1 LQRFSH
7 AIIER
12 MTLPAYPAARFVAPK
27 VHDYFTRQHADAQT
41 AEMATLPRGVPPDSL
56 TIEAMINAAFW
67 ASLRREEGYVPKISL
82 AYVSPDDAG
91 QPLIFARPLSLDPA
105 PLTRVAPAVERAGI
119 HLGVWPSDPAAGGGG
134 GELKVWGTTQRIPSL
149 CFVLEVAAPGLLVI
163 KHHRGDE
170 SGKYVNV
177 AVLEGDQVKLVDE
190 RASIQPDCP
199 ALLTSLL
206 GFDGPTSEVDSANVL
221 VELAV
226 SMRAHG
232 RGGSLLVVPSAHE
245 AWRESIVNPI
255 PYAVVPAY
263 DELAHVARRRADDRH
278 ETDRHEADRHE
289 AGEHGGPD
297 AFDEVV
303 SAIAGL
309 TAVDGATVLTTRLEL
324 VGFGAT
330 IVRRK
335 GWAQVEQVLITEPI
349 EGGAAALVHP
359 EQIGG
364 TRHRS
369 AAQFAHD
376 QRDAM
381 ALVASHDGNFTVFA
395 WSPHESLV
403 RAHRIETLLL

>member
-1 LQRFSH
+1 
-7 AIIER
+7 
-12 MTLPAYPAARFVAPK
+12 MTLPPYPAARHVAPK
-27 VHDYFTRQHADAQT
+27 VHDYFVRQHT
-41 AEMATLPRGVPPDSL
+41 ASLRREPASDEVTHLPRGVPPDSL
-56 TIEAMINAAFW
+56 TIEATINAAFW

-82 AYVSPDDAG
+82 AFVSPQDAG
-91 QPLIFARPLSLDPA
+91 QPVLFARALPLDPA
-105 PLTRVAPAVERAGI
+105 ALSRVAPAVERAGI
-119 HLGVWPSDPAAGGGG
+119 HLGVWQTN
-134 GELKVWGTTQRIPSL
+134 GELRVWGTTQRIPSL

-206 GFDGPTSEVDSANVL
+206 GFDEPVSEVDSANVL

-226 SMRAHG
+226 SMRAHN
-232 RGGSLLVVPSAHE
+232 RGGSLLVVPSASE
-245 AWRESIVNPI
+245 AWRESIVNPM
-255 PYAVVPAY
+255 PYAVVPSY
-263 DELAHVARRRADDRH
+263 NELAEVARARFSEDGDADARAG
-278 ETDRHEADRHE
+278 A
-289 AGEHGGPD
+289 D
-297 AFDEVV
+297 AFNEVV
-303 SAIAGL
+303 AAIAGL
-309 TAVDGATVLTTRLEL
+309 TAVDGATVLTSHLEL

-335 GWAQVEQVLITEPI
+335 GSAQVEQVMVTEPI
-349 EGGAAALVHP
+349 EGFTATLLHP
-359 EQIGG
+359 DDIGG

-376 QRDAM
+376 QRDAL
-381 ALVASHDGNFTVFA
+381 ALVASHDGRFTVFA

-403 RAHRIETLLL
+403 RAHRIEALLL